1 MDNMPLF
8 PLNIVAVPKERIPL
22 HIFEPRYKR
31 MIKDR
36 IKTGAP
42 FGIVLRDEKGV
53 KSIGCSVKIIRVLK
67 EHPTGEYDI
76 IVQGQR
82 CFRIK
87 DKVQEND
94 KLWIGNVSYLEDQE
108 SATTDLLEKTRDQY
122 LHILLK
128 LGLNEDMERH
138 MAKNQSFDFVE
149 LINLPNKIKQKLIET
164 NDENQRL
171 KVISRIFT
179 GVMSMVSFGTNGQQ
193 ISCLLYT
200 SDAAD
205 E

>member
-1 MDNMPLF
+1 MDNIPLF

-31 MIKDR
+31 MIKDS
-36 IKTGAP
+36 IKTGDP
-42 FGIVLRDEKGV
+42 FGIVLKDDKGL

-94 KLWIGNVSYLEDQE
+94 KLWIGNVTYLEDQE

-138 MAKNQSFDFVE
+138 MSKSRSFDFIE
-149 LINLPNKIKQKLIET
+149 FINLPNKIKQQLIET

-171 KVISRIFT
+171 EIINRIFT
-179 GVMSMVSFGTNGQQ
+179 GVMTMVSFGTNGQQ
-193 ISCLLYT
+193 ISE
-200 SDAAD
+200 A
-205 E
+205 

>member
-1 MDNMPLF
+1 LDNIPLF
-8 PLNIVAVPKERIPL
+8 PLNIVALPRERIPL

-42 FGIVLRDEKGV
+42 FGIVLRDDKGV

-87 DKVQEND
+87 DKVREND
-94 KLWIGNVSYLEDQE
+94 KLWIGNVTYLEDQE
-108 SATTDLLEKTRDQY
+108 SAKADLLEKTRDQY

-171 KVISRIFT
+171 KIITRIFT
-179 GVMSMVSFGTNGQQ
+179 SVMSMVSFGTNGQQ
-193 ISCLLYT
+193 ISE
-200 SDAAD
+200 A
-205 E
+205 

>member
-22 HIFEPRYKR
+22 HIFEPRYRR
-31 MIKDR
+31 MIKDS
-36 IKTGAP
+36 IKTGDP
-42 FGIVLRDEKGV
+42 FGIVLKDEKGV

-76 IVQGQR
+76 IVQGQQ

-94 KLWIGNVSYLEDQE
+94 QLWIGNVTYLADQE
-108 SATTDLLEKTRDQY
+108 SVPADLLEKTRDQY

-138 MAKNQSFDFVE
+138 MSKSRSFDFIE
-149 LINLPNKIKQKLIET
+149 FINLPNKIKQQLIET
-164 NDENQRL
+164 NDEKQRL
-171 KVISRIFT
+171 EIINRLFT
-179 GVMSMVSFGTNGQQ
+179 GVMAMISFGTNGQQ
-193 ISCLLYT
+193 ISE
-200 SDAAD
+200 A
-205 E
+205 

>member
-1 MDNMPLF
+1 LDNIPLF
-8 PLNIVAVPKERIPL
+8 PLNIVALPRERIPL

-67 EHPTGEYDI
+67 EYPTGEYDI

-171 KVISRIFT
+171 KIITRIFT
-179 GVMSMVSFGTNGQQ
+179 SVMSMVSFGTNGQQ
-193 ISCLLYT
+193 ISE
-200 SDAAD
+200 A
-205 E
+205 

>member
-31 MIKDR
+31 MIKDS
-36 IKTGAP
+36 IKTGDP
-42 FGIVLRDEKGV
+42 FGIVLKDDKEL

-67 EHPTGEYDI
+67 ERPTGEYDI
-76 IVQGQR
+76 IVQGQQ

-94 KLWIGNVSYLEDQE
+94 QLWIGNVTYLEDQE
-108 SATTDLLEKTRDQY
+108 SAPADLLEKTRDQY

-138 MAKNQSFDFVE
+138 MSKNRSFDFIE
-149 LINLPNKIKQKLIET
+149 FINLPNKIKQQLIET

-171 KVISRIFT
+171 DIINRIFI
-179 GVMSMVSFGTNGQQ
+179 GVMPMVSFGTRGQQ
-193 ISCLLYT
+193 ISE
-200 SDAAD
+200 A
-205 E
+205 

>member
-31 MIKDR
+31 MIKDS
-36 IKTGAP
+36 IKTGDP
-42 FGIVLRDEKGV
+42 FGIVLKENKGL
-53 KSIGCSVKIIRVLK
+53 KTIGCSVKIIRVLK
-67 EHPTGEYDI
+67 EHPSGEYDI
-76 IVQGQR
+76 IVQGQQ

-87 DKVQEND
+87 DKMQEND
-94 KLWIGNVSYLEDQE
+94 QLWIGNVTYLEGQE
-108 SATTDLLEKTRDQY
+108 SATADLLEKTRDQY

-138 MAKNQSFDFVE
+138 MSKSQSFDFIE
-149 LINLPNKIKQKLIET
+149 FINLPNKIKQQLIET

-171 KVISRIFT
+171 EIINRIFT
-179 GVMSMVSFGTNGQQ
+179 GVITMVSFGANGQQ
-193 ISCLLYT
+193 ISE
-200 SDAAD
+200 A
-205 E
+205 

>member
-1 MDNMPLF
+1 MDNIPLF
-8 PLNIVAVPKERIPL
+8 PLDIVALPRERIPL

-36 IKTGAP
+36 IKSGAP

-94 KLWIGNVSYLEDQE
+94 KLWIGNVTYLEDQE

-193 ISCLLYT
+193 ISE
-200 SDAAD
+200 A
-205 E
+205 

>member
-8 PLNIVAVPKERIPL
+8 PLNIVALPRERIPL

-42 FGIVLRDEKGV
+42 FGIVLRDKKGV

-94 KLWIGNVSYLEDQE
+94 KLWIGNVTYLEDQE

-193 ISCLLYT
+193 ISE
-200 SDAAD
+200 A
-205 E
+205 

>member
-31 MIKDR
+31 MIKDS
-36 IKTGAP
+36 IKTGDP
-42 FGIVLRDEKGV
+42 FGIVLKDDKGV

-76 IVQGQR
+76 IVQGQQ

-94 KLWIGNVSYLEDQE
+94 QLWIGNVTYLADQE
-108 SATTDLLEKTRDQY
+108 SAPADLLEKTRDQY

-193 ISCLLYT
+193 ISE
-200 SDAAD
+200 A
-205 E
+205 

>member
-1 MDNMPLF
+1 MDSMPLF

-31 MIKDR
+31 MIKDS
-36 IKTGAP
+36 IKTGDP
-42 FGIVLRDEKGV
+42 FGIVLKDDKGV

-76 IVQGQR
+76 IVQGQQ

-87 DKVQEND
+87 DKVQENNQ
-94 KLWIGNVSYLEDQE
+94 LWIGNVTYLEDQE
-108 SATTDLLEKTRDQY
+108 SAPADLLEKTRDQY

-138 MAKNQSFDFVE
+138 MSKDRSFDFIE
-149 LINLPNKIKQKLIET
+149 FINLPNKIKQQLIET

-171 KVISRIFT
+171 EIINRIFT
-179 GVMSMVSFGTNGQQ
+179 GVMTMVSFGANGQQ
-193 ISCLLYT
+193 ISE
-200 SDAAD
+200 A
-205 E
+205 

>member
-8 PLNIVAVPKERIPL
+8 LLNIVAVPKERIPL
-22 HIFEPRYKR
+22 HIFEPRYKQ
-31 MIKDR
+31 MIKDS
-36 IKTGAP
+36 IKTGDP
-42 FGIVLRDEKGV
+42 FGIVLKDDKGV

-76 IVQGQR
+76 IVQGLQ

-87 DKVQEND
+87 EKTQENNQ
-94 KLWIGNVSYLEDQE
+94 LWIGKVTYLEDNE
-108 SATTDLLEKTRDQY
+108 SASADLLDKTRDQY

-138 MAKNQSFDFVE
+138 MSKSRSFDFIE
-149 LINLPNKIKQKLIET
+149 FINLPNKIKQQLIET

-171 KVISRIFT
+171 EIINRIFT
-179 GVMSMVSFGTNGQQ
+179 GVMTMVSFGTNGQQ
-193 ISCLLYT
+193 ISE
-200 SDAAD
+200 A
-205 E
+205 

>member
-1 MDNMPLF
+1 MDNIPLF
-8 PLNIVAVPKERIPL
+8 LLNIVALPRERIPL

-42 FGIVLRDEKGV
+42 FGIVLRDKKGV

-193 ISCLLYT
+193 ISE
-200 SDAAD
+200 A
-205 E
+205 

>member
-1 MDNMPLF
+1 MDSMPLF

-31 MIKDR
+31 MIKDS
-36 IKTGAP
+36 IKTGDP
-42 FGIVLRDEKGV
+42 FGIVLKDDKGV

-76 IVQGQR
+76 IVQGQQ

-87 DKVQEND
+87 NKVQEND
-94 KLWIGNVSYLEDQE
+94 QLWIGKVTYLEDRV
-108 SATTDLLEKTRDQY
+108 SAPADLLEKTRDQY

-138 MAKNQSFDFVE
+138 MSKSRSFDFIE
-149 LINLPNKIKQKLIET
+149 FINLPNKIKQQLIET

-171 KVISRIFT
+171 EIINRIFT
-179 GVMSMVSFGTNGQQ
+179 GIMTMVSFGTNGQQ
-193 ISCLLYT
+193 ISE
-200 SDAAD
+200 A
-205 E
+205 

>member
-8 PLNIVAVPKERIPL
+8 LLNIVAVPKERIPL

-31 MIKDR
+31 MIRDS
-36 IKTGAP
+36 IKTGDP
-42 FGIVLRDEKGV
+42 FGIVLKDDKGV

-76 IVQGQR
+76 IVQGQQ

-94 KLWIGNVSYLEDQE
+94 QLWIGKVTYLEDQE
-108 SATTDLLEKTRDQY
+108 SVPADLLEKTRDQY

-138 MAKNQSFDFVE
+138 MSKSRSFDFIE
-149 LINLPNKIKQKLIET
+149 FINLPNKIKQQLIET
-164 NDENQRL
+164 KDENQRL
-171 KVISRIFT
+171 EIINRIFT
-179 GVMSMVSFGTNGQQ
+179 GVMTMVSFGTNGQQ
-193 ISCLLYT
+193 ISE
-200 SDAAD
+200 A
-205 E
+205 

>member
-1 MDNMPLF
+1 LDNIPLF
-8 PLNIVAVPKERIPL
+8 PLNIVALPRERIPL

-193 ISCLLYT
+193 ISE
-200 SDAAD
+200 A
-205 E
+205 

>member
-1 MDNMPLF
+1 MDNIPLF
-8 PLNIVAVPKERIPL
+8 PLNIVALPRERIPL

-42 FGIVLRDEKGV
+42 FGIVLRDDKGV

-193 ISCLLYT
+193 ISE
-200 SDAAD
+200 A
-205 E
+205 

>member
-1 MDNMPLF
+1 MDNIPLF

-22 HIFEPRYKR
+22 HIFEPRYKQ
-31 MIKDR
+31 MIKDS
-36 IKTGAP
+36 IKTGDP
-42 FGIVLRDEKGV
+42 FGIVLKDDKGV

-76 IVQGQR
+76 IVQGLQ

-87 DKVQEND
+87 EKTQENNQ
-94 KLWIGNVSYLEDQE
+94 LWIGKVTYLEDNE
-108 SATTDLLEKTRDQY
+108 SASADLLDKTRDQY

-138 MAKNQSFDFVE
+138 MSKDRSFDFIE
-149 LINLPNKIKQKLIET
+149 FINLPNKIKQQLIET

-171 KVISRIFT
+171 EIINRIFT
-179 GVMSMVSFGTNGQQ
+179 GVMTMVSFGTNGQQ
-193 ISCLLYT
+193 ISE
-200 SDAAD
+200 A
-205 E
+205 

>member
-193 ISCLLYT
+193 ISE
-200 SDAAD
+200 A
-205 E
+205 

>member
-1 MDNMPLF
+1 LDNIPLF
-8 PLNIVAVPKERIPL
+8 SLNIVALPRERIPL

-193 ISCLLYT
+193 ISE
-200 SDAAD
+200 A
-205 E
+205 

>member
-8 PLNIVAVPKERIPL
+8 PLDIVVVPKERIPL

-67 EHPTGEYDI
+67 EHATGEYDI

-94 KLWIGNVSYLEDQE
+94 KLWIGNVTYLEDQE

-128 LGLNEDMERH
+128 LGLNDDMERH

-193 ISCLLYT
+193 ISE
-200 SDAAD
+200 A
-205 E
+205 

>member
-1 MDNMPLF
+1 LDNIPLF
-8 PLNIVAVPKERIPL
+8 PLNIVALPRDRIPL

-42 FGIVLRDEKGV
+42 FGIVLRDKKGV

-193 ISCLLYT
+193 ISE
-200 SDAAD
+200 A
-205 E
+205 

>member
-31 MIKDR
+31 MIKDS
-36 IKTGAP
+36 IKTGDP
-42 FGIVLRDEKGV
+42 FGIVLKDDKGL

-94 KLWIGNVSYLEDQE
+94 QLWIGNVTYLEDQE
-108 SATTDLLEKTRDQY
+108 SAPADLLEKTRDQY

-138 MAKNQSFDFVE
+138 MSKSRSFDFIE
-149 LINLPNKIKQKLIET
+149 FINLPNKIKQQLIET

-171 KVISRIFT
+171 EIINRIFT
-179 GVMSMVSFGTNGQQ
+179 GVMTMVFFGTNGQQ
-193 ISCLLYT
+193 ISE
-200 SDAAD
+200 A
-205 E
+205 

>member
-1 MDNMPLF
+1 MDNIPLF
-8 PLNIVAVPKERIPL
+8 PLDIVALPRERIPL

-138 MAKNQSFDFVE
+138 MAKNKSFDFVE

-193 ISCLLYT
+193 ISE
-200 SDAAD
+200 A
-205 E
+205 

>member
-1 MDNMPLF
+1 MDNIPLF
-8 PLNIVAVPKERIPL
+8 PLNIVALPRERIPL

-42 FGIVLRDEKGV
+42 FGIVLRDKKGV

-193 ISCLLYT
+193 ISE
-200 SDAAD
+200 A
-205 E
+205 

>member
-31 MIKDR
+31 MIKDS
-36 IKTGAP
+36 IKTGDP
-42 FGIVLRDEKGV
+42 FGIVLKDGRGL

-76 IVQGQR
+76 IVQGQQ

-94 KLWIGNVSYLEDQE
+94 HLWIGNVTYLEDQE
-108 SATTDLLEKTRDQY
+108 SVPADLLEKTRDQY

-138 MAKNQSFDFVE
+138 ISKSRSFDFIE
-149 LINLPNKIKQKLIET
+149 FINLPNKIKQQLIET

-171 KVISRIFT
+171 EIINRIFT
-179 GVMSMVSFGTNGQQ
+179 GAMTIVSFGTNGQQ
-193 ISCLLYT
+193 ISE
-200 SDAAD
+200 A
-205 E
+205 

>member
-1 MDNMPLF
+1 MDNIPLF
-8 PLNIVAVPKERIPL
+8 PLNIVALPRDRIPL

-42 FGIVLRDEKGV
+42 FGIVLRDKKGV

-193 ISCLLYT
+193 ISE
-200 SDAAD
+200 A
-205 E
+205 

>member
-1 MDNMPLF
+1 MDNIPLF

-22 HIFEPRYKR
+22 HIFEPRYKQ
-31 MIKDR
+31 MIKDS
-36 IKTGAP
+36 IKTGDP
-42 FGIVLRDEKGV
+42 FGIVLKDDKGV

-76 IVQGQR
+76 IVQGQQ

-87 DKVQEND
+87 NKVQEND
-94 KLWIGNVSYLEDQE
+94 QLWIGKVTYLEDQE
-108 SATTDLLEKTRDQY
+108 SVPADLLEKTRDQY

-138 MAKNQSFDFVE
+138 MSKDRSFDFIE
-149 LINLPNKIKQKLIET
+149 FINLPNKIKQQLIET

-171 KVISRIFT
+171 EIINRIFT
-179 GVMSMVSFGTNGQQ
+179 GIMTMVSFGTNGQQ
-193 ISCLLYT
+193 ISE
-200 SDAAD
+200 A
-205 E
+205 

>member
-1 MDNMPLF
+1 MDKIPLF
-8 PLNIVAVPKERIPL
+8 PLNIVALPRERIPL

-42 FGIVLRDEKGV
+42 FGIVLRAEKGV

-193 ISCLLYT
+193 ISE
-200 SDAAD
+200 A
-205 E
+205 

>member
-1 MDNMPLF
+1 MDNIPLF
-8 PLNIVAVPKERIPL
+8 PLDIVALPRERIPL

-42 FGIVLRDEKGV
+42 FGIVLRDKKGV

-193 ISCLLYT
+193 ISE
-200 SDAAD
+200 A
-205 E
+205 

>member
-8 PLNIVAVPKERIPL
+8 PLNIVAVPRGRIPL

-31 MIKDR
+31 MIKDS
-36 IKTGAP
+36 IKTGDP
-42 FGIVLRDEKGV
+42 FGIVLKDDKGV

-87 DKVQEND
+87 DKTQEKD
-94 KLWIGNVSYLEDQE
+94 QLWIGNVTYLEDQV
-108 SATTDLLEKTRDQY
+108 SDPADLLEKTRDQY
-122 LHILLK
+122 LQILLK

-138 MAKNQSFDFVE
+138 MSKNRSFDFIE
-149 LINLPNKIKQKLIET
+149 FINLPNKIKQQLIET

-171 KVISRIFT
+171 DIINRIFI
-179 GVMSMVSFGTNGQQ
+179 GVMPMVSFGTRGQQ
-193 ISCLLYT
+193 ISE
-200 SDAAD
+200 A
-205 E
+205 

>member
-8 PLNIVAVPKERIPL
+8 PLNIVAVPMERIPL

-31 MIKDR
+31 MIKDS
-36 IKTGAP
+36 IKTGDP
-42 FGIVLRDEKGV
+42 FGIVLKDDKGV

-76 IVQGQR
+76 IVQGQQ

-94 KLWIGNVSYLEDQE
+94 QLWIGNVTYLEDQE
-108 SATTDLLEKTRDQY
+108 SVPADLLEKTRDQY

-138 MAKNQSFDFVE
+138 MSKSRSFDFIE
-149 LINLPNKIKQKLIET
+149 FINLPNKIKQQLIET

-171 KVISRIFT
+171 EIINRIFT
-179 GVMSMVSFGTNGQQ
+179 GVMTMVSFGTNGQQ
-193 ISCLLYT
+193 ISE
-200 SDAAD
+200 A
-205 E
+205 

>member
-31 MIKDR
+31 MIKDS
-36 IKTGAP
+36 IKTGNP
-42 FGIVLRDEKGV
+42 FGIVLKDDKGV

-76 IVQGQR
+76 IVQGQQ

-94 KLWIGNVSYLEDQE
+94 QLWIGKVTYLEDRV
-108 SATTDLLEKTRDQY
+108 SAPADLLEKTRDQY

-138 MAKNQSFDFVE
+138 MSKSRSFDFIE
-149 LINLPNKIKQKLIET
+149 FINLPNKIKQQLIET

-171 KVISRIFT
+171 EIINRIFT
-179 GVMSMVSFGTNGQQ
+179 GVMTMVSFGTNGQQ
-193 ISCLLYT
+193 ISE
-200 SDAAD
+200 A
-205 E
+205 

>member
-1 MDNMPLF
+1 MDNIPLF
-8 PLNIVAVPKERIPL
+8 PLNIVALPRERIPL

-53 KSIGCSVKIIRVLK
+53 KSIGCNVKIIRVLK

-193 ISCLLYT
+193 ISE
-200 SDAAD
+200 A
-205 E
+205 

>member
-8 PLNIVAVPKERIPL
+8 PLDIVVVPKERIPL

-31 MIKDR
+31 MIKDS
-36 IKTGAP
+36 IKTGDP
-42 FGIVLRDEKGV
+42 FGIVLKDDKGV

-76 IVQGQR
+76 IVQGQQ

-87 DKVQEND
+87 DKMQEND
-94 KLWIGNVSYLEDQE
+94 QLWIGNVTYLEGQE
-108 SATTDLLEKTRDQY
+108 SATADLLEKTRDQY

-138 MAKNQSFDFVE
+138 MSKSRSFDFIE
-149 LINLPNKIKQKLIET
+149 FINLPNKIKQQLIET

-171 KVISRIFT
+171 EIINRIFT
-179 GVMSMVSFGTNGQQ
+179 GVITMVSFGANGQQ
-193 ISCLLYT
+193 ISE
-200 SDAAD
+200 A
-205 E
+205 